1 MNCFCPGR
9 PDMNERNIEN
19 MEHKR
24 QLTKDALDGLGGV
37 KSSSRVR
44 SDLMMND
51 SLKVRRENEME

>member
-1 MNCFCPGR
+1 
-9 PDMNERNIEN
+9 MNERNIEN